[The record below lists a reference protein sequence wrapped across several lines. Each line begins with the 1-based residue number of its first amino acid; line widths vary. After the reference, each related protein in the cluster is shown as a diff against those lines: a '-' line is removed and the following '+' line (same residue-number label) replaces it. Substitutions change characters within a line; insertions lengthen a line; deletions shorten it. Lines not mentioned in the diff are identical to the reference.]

1 MFEIWS
7 CLCNPTSHEYVHN
20 SPHLSALLSG
30 PGGAPQDESQGM
42 DDCLSP
48 EAEQWDRGESFTAL
62 GMLAV
67 VTERPRT
74 FDRNT

>member
-1 MFEIWS
+1 
-7 CLCNPTSHEYVHN
+7 
-20 SPHLSALLSG
+20 
-30 PGGAPQDESQGM
+30 M